1 MSDSKLLADSESTAE
16 VVLTEVIDGV
26 GTITLNRPDRMNA
39 ITIELGARLHLA
51 LTEAAARAKVIVIRG
66 SGGNFCAGGDF
77 HELERLREAGRDAMA
92 PLFANFR
99 AACDSIAELPVPVIC
114 AVEGYATA
122 GGFELAQAADIVL
135 VHENAVLAD
144 IHSKYGQVPGGG
156 STQRLARLV
165 GRQRALAHILTGDRL
180 SADEAVEWGLA
191 YKKYSASE
199 FDPGVR
205 AFAEKLSTKDPG
217 ALAITKRLVY
227 QGLSAS
233 LTDGLSLEF
242 EAVLDHLTGTSAGAG
257 IGSFTTGSFN
267 R

>member
-1 MSDSKLLADSESTAE
+1 MSDG
-16 VVLTEVIDGV
+16 I
-26 GTITLNRPDRMNA
+26 GTITLNRPERMNA
-39 ITIELGARLHLA
+39 ITVELGAELHQA
-51 LTEAAARAKVIVIRG
+51 LMECAAKARIVVIRG

-77 HELERLREAGRDAMA
+77 HELERLREIGRTAME

-114 AVEGYATA
+114 AVEGFATA
-122 GGFELAQAADIVL
+122 GGFELVQAADIVL

-180 SADEAVEWGLA
+180 TADAAIAWGLA
-191 YKKYSASE
+191 YRKYTAAE
-199 FDPGVR
+199 FEAGVR
-205 AFAEKLSTKDPG
+205 SFAERLATRNPT
-217 ALAITKRLVY
+217 ALAKTKHLVY
-227 QGLSAS
+227 RGLCTS
-233 LTDGLSLEF
+233 LAEGLDFEL
-242 EAVLDHLTGTSAGAG
+242 EAVLDHLTSRSAGDG
-257 IGSFTTGSFN
+257 IDSFTAGSN